1 MCLLMD
7 NLEKIDNQIIIKDKK
22 DILDTLLSFIKNI
35 TIINEDTIGVSLDK
49 NIIIHNNQSTM
60 VINKGMQINLAKQI
74 HLNPRININEL
85 YDNTDRLEE
94 VLKEAYEKEKE
105 KQRKKLLE
113 HKYSKSSDYGCCSKE

>member
-7 NLEKIDNQIIIKDKK
+7 NLEKIDNQIVIKDKK
-22 DILDTLLSFIKNI
+22 EILNNLLSFIKNI

-49 NIIIHNNQSTM
+49 NIIIHNNQNTM

>member
-1 MCLLMD
+1 MD